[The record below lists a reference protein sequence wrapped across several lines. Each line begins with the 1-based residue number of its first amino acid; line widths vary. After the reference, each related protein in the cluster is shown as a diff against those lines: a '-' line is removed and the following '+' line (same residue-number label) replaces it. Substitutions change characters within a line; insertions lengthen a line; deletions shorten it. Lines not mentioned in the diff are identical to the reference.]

1 MFFKV
6 KVSHI
11 RLGQVLKV
19 PTNSKRLAQDGG
31 KVVSHKHRPP
41 LPVMRYPWYSFTLEP
56 KSASQPGAV
65 GRIVNEKKTIISPGI
80 EHATFWRSAVFCT
93 FGGHPRP
100 LACRTP
106 GFERR
111 LSTALILVMF
121 LGKILPSPRVI
132 PGFRCEVD
140 ENCALLGSD
149 AASSGNFLPTFRDNL
164 SGTICKGQ
172 E

>member
-65 GRIVNEKKTIISPGI
+65 GRIVNEKKPPLFNQESNTPPSGAVQCSVRLV
-80 EHATFWRSAVFCT
+80 ATLARWPAV
-93 FGGHPRP
+93 PR
-100 LACRTP
+100 
-106 GFERR
+106 G
-111 LSTALILVMF
+111 
-121 LGKILPSPRVI
+121 
-132 PGFRCEVD
+132 
-140 ENCALLGSD
+140 
-149 AASSGNFLPTFRDNL
+149 L
-164 SGTICKGQ
+164 SGAYQ
-172 E
+172 QH